1 MILICLSPGC
11 PELSSWKGDRFKELV
26 HAFGLVWFVSWQ
38 GSTSHNNRK
47 SLTVAQQT
55 NTLCTSA
62 VLLMF
67 QGHPILTHR
76 HATRVMMR
84 WSRSIGGLLPQ
95 LPVLNPHCSEVR
107 RQFTAACE
115 FFTAK
120 FSGTFLSTDCSSVL
134 WPTVLRG
141 SFVVVLHRNSDAR
154 EGAKTQAL
162 LSSASFNCPLI
173 QWMLYLQLVAI
184 YMTHSR
190 SHICCVTS

>member
-107 RQFTAACE
+107 RQFTAACVSFLPQSSLE
-115 FFTAK
+115 PFFLLTAPQSYDQP
-120 FSGTFLSTDCSSVL
+120 FWEEVLLLFYIGTVMLGKGQKPRRSSPQPLSIA
-134 WPTVLRG
+134 
-141 SFVVVLHRNSDAR
+141 H
-154 EGAKTQAL
+154 
-162 LSSASFNCPLI
+162 
-173 QWMLYLQLVAI
+173 
-184 YMTHSR
+184 
-190 SHICCVTS
+190 